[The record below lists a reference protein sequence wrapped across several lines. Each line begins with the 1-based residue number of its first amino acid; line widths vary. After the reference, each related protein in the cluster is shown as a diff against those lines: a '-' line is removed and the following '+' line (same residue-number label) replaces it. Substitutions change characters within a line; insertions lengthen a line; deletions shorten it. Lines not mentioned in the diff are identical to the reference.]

1 MEPVRTVRGKA
12 HSPLH
17 RESNTEAR
25 LLNDDPNPLRR
36 QNRARL
42 PFLLAAIALIA
53 ATCAAPALAQDVK
66 AVQHL
71 TGTTQR
77 DQGNFYLL
85 PGLKRGD
92 TLYVYMTGTS
102 GNLDAFLALLD
113 SQVDAVAVTADF
125 WAQVDRAV
133 AEGRD
138 PLQDLPDILAGLA
151 LAWDDDS
158 GAGHDAAFEYVVPA
172 DGDYRLLVASSP
184 ARDTFGAYSVL
195 IGLNAPL
202 VLTGEA
208 PSTSAV
214 IAVLDKEATPVRVY
228 VQEVSGSLS
237 PEGSVQS
244 FAFRALRQGET
255 LFAWAE
261 ATSGDLA
268 PLLVLRDYGEKP
280 VRSANLSGE
289 ESQASLSYSFAE
301 DASNYTLV
309 VSNDAYAT
317 GQTAGD
323 YRLLVGINAPDVL
336 LGKAETTDQP
346 VLLEPTDVRVGVELQ
361 QITNVDQISER
372 FGAVA
377 NLRMQWQDP
386 GLAFNPDECQ
396 CSVRTFAGDEFAKYA
411 SSKGAFWPEFTFFNQ
426 QGNRWIQNRNGV
438 VWPDGRAHYFER
450 FTTDF
455 QAPDFDFTKFPFD
468 TQQLYIRLA
477 SIYPE
482 QFYVYSD
489 PEELSG
495 VGEQLG
501 EEEWTVIESSTDT
514 GIQDSRASFALGFKV
529 KRHLSFYTFRIFVP
543 IVLIIVVSYVTF
555 FLKDYGK
562 RVDVA
567 SANLLVFVAF
577 NFTVS
582 GELPRL
588 GYLTFMDTILIGTF
602 VITAVVVAFNV
613 FLKRLQVT
621 GKEELAH
628 RIDAYSL
635 WVYPLAYAIGGALVV
650 YWFLL

>member
-1 MEPVRTVRGKA
+1 VSSG
-12 HSPLH
+12 
-17 RESNTEAR
+17 RETNTEEKQ
-25 LLNDDPNPLRR
+25 LNYRPNPPQL
-36 QNRARL
+36 QSWVKL
-42 PFLLAAIALIA
+42 PFSLLAILLTAL
-53 ATCAAPALAQDVK
+53 TCVMPALGQDGGS
-66 AVQHL
+66 VQHL
-71 TGTTQR
+71 TGTTR
-77 DQGNFYLL
+77 REEGRLYLL

-113 SQVDAVAVTADF
+113 GQVDAVEAGAEF

-158 GAGHDAAFEYVVPA
+158 GAGYDAAFQYVVPA
-172 DGDYRLLVASSP
+172 DGDFRLLVTSSP
-184 ARDTFGAYSVL
+184 ARDTFGAYSL
-195 IGLNAPL
+195 SIGLNEPM

-208 PSTSAV
+208 PSTGAE
-214 IAVLDKEATPVRVY
+214 IAILDEEATRARVF
-228 VQEVSGSLS
+228 VQELTGSLS
-237 PEGSVQS
+237 PESPDDRFTVRTLGQS
-244 FAFRALRQGET
+244 DT
-255 LFAWAE
+255 LFAWVE

-280 VRSANLSGE
+280 VRSGNLSGQ
-289 ESQASLSYSFAE
+289 ESQASLSYDSVE
-301 DASNYTLV
+301 EASNFTLDV
-309 VSNDAYAT
+309 YNDSYGT
-317 GQTAGD
+317 GQTAGE

-336 LGKAETTDQP
+336 LGEAETTERP
-346 VLLEPTDVRVGVELQ
+346 VLLEPTDVRVGVTLQ
-361 QITNVDQISER
+361 QITGVDQISEK

-377 NLRMQWQDP
+377 NLQMEWQDP
-386 GLAFNPDECQ
+386 SLAFNPDECQ
-396 CSVRTFAGDEFAKYA
+396 CSVRTFAGDDFAKYVT
-411 SSKGAFWPEFTFFNQ
+411 SKGAFWPEFTFFNQ
-426 QGNRWIQNRNGV
+426 QGNRWIQNRNAV
-438 VWPDGRAHYFER
+438 VWPDGRAYYLER

-455 QAPDFDFTKFPFD
+455 QAPDFDFTQFPFD

-477 SIYPE
+477 SVYPE

-495 VGEQLG
+495 LGEQLG
-501 EEEWTVIESSTDT
+501 EEEWTVVESSTET
-514 GIQDSRASFALGFKV
+514 GVEETRAWYALGFRV
-529 KRHLSFYTFRIFVP
+529 HRHLSFYTFRIFVP
-543 IVLIIVVSYVTF
+543 IVLIIAVSYITF

-577 NFTVS
+577 NFTIS

-588 GYLTFMDTILIGTF
+588 GYLTFMDAILVGTF
-602 VITAVVVAFNV
+602 IITAIVVAFNV
-613 FLKRLQVT
+613 FLRRLEVV
-621 GKEELAH
+621 GKEDLAH

-635 WVYPLAYAIGGALVV
+635 WIYPLAYAIGGALVV